1 MTSQTD
7 QHVKL
12 PITLFTAAVVDVV
25 TVVIGVDV
33 VGNAVTFNVDFIYLD
48 SK

>member
-25 TVVIGVDV
+25 TVDIGVDV
-33 VGNAVTFNVDFIYLD
+33 VGNAVTFNVDLFGF
-48 SK
+48 